1 MAKGTE
7 GTMEEPIE
15 NEIILYR
22 SEGANVP
29 VQMRCMDDTLW
40 VPQREIAELFDT
52 TQQNVGPHL

>member
-1 MAKGTE
+1 
-7 GTMEEPIE
+7 MEEPIE